1 MEIPRSRTIS
11 EQDMENA
18 VRAVA
23 RQALY
28 PAERHWRAA
37 RKITECLN
45 KTKDLG
51 LVFAKDGDQTLSVLV
66 DLEVLRQ

>member
-1 MEIPRSRTIS
+1 MEIPRSRIIS
-11 EQDMENA
+11 EQDMGNA
-18 VRAVA
+18 VRAVT
-23 RQALY
+23 RQAHN

-45 KTKDLG
+45 KTKGLG

-66 DLEVLRQ
+66 DPEVLRQ